1 MKLCELLASQYGELF
16 YMKYWD
22 VDFGQNFLCFI
33 FCLNYFLF
41 QVFQKKQLIA
51 SGKLDKYGKL
61 NEIIFKEWF
70 EEYFDFRFEWF
81 LFMELLIIF
90 CIFGWIFFN

>member
-1 MKLCELLASQYGELF
+1 M
-16 YMKYWD
+16 
-22 VDFGQNFLCFI
+22 
-33 FCLNYFLF
+33 
-41 QVFQKKQLIA
+41 

-90 CIFGWIFFN
+90 RIFGWIFFNRFFL